1 MALDTYSNIKASIAD
16 YLDRSDLTTQIADFM
31 TLAENRIYRD
41 LRVRAMET
49 ALSDTISSGTIA
61 VPAGYLEAKYFYLD
75 GSPIQPLQRKDLS
88 FIYENYPTRSSDAKP
103 VFYAREGANFIFG
116 PFPNS
121 DYTVKGIFY
130 KKLAALA
137 ATTNET
143 NFITDDIPAALLFGS
158 LVEAEPFLQ
167 NDERLPVWQSRYAEV
182 IRQAQADDDDEA
194 LSGSPLAVVAV

>member
-1 MALDTYSNIKASIAD
+1 VALDTYSNIKASIAD

>member
-1 MALDTYSNIKASIAD
+1 MALNTYSNIKASIAD

-49 ALSDTISSGTIA
+49 ALSDTISGGTIA

-130 KKLAALA
+130 KKLAVLA

>member
-1 MALDTYSNIKASIAD
+1 VALDTYSNIKASIAD

-31 TLAENRIYRD
+31 TLAEKRIYRD